1 MSLNYSTFF
10 ILFFCLAFLGAVQ
23 KMLIEKFGIIDT
35 NRFING
41 IKEKRTESVKRH
53 QKWQKELNE
62 KEFLDQI
69 FS

>member
-1 MSLNYSTFF
+1 LYGGRNKMNET
-10 ILFFCLAFLGAVQ
+10 ILQKEDVLLKEGI

-41 IKEKRTESVKRH
+41 IKDKRTESVKRH

-62 KEFLDQI
+62 KEFLD
-69 FS
+69 